1 MGIGNVIKKKM
12 VKTNVRANNW
22 MLELSLTCPLLPG
35 TDLGNVKPRPD
46 LRDNTPS
53 LCLCF
58 LKNLVASHDTVLVIW
73 DSEGVEKWVTEE
85 LWGLPGLSGCRCV
98 CIQYAVIA
106 GGCKSATLI
115 RVLPWIHT
123 RIWKLPASYMNLW
136 SCSEKEIGRGLHVS
150 ACKCPICPAHKKN
163 SRIYICNVFQEDLGY
178 HPALQY
184 TKQSLNT
191 EQISKQQEPW
201 VPYRPLHPTWRSLCE
216 HCSLSSIQTFFA
228 TYTILQ
234 IVNKY
239 GVLISLNFLFE
250 KADFIFWLCMYYS
263 LYINCYFR
271 VIAI

>member
-1 MGIGNVIKKKM
+1 
-12 VKTNVRANNW
+12 
-22 MLELSLTCPLLPG
+22 
-35 TDLGNVKPRPD
+35 
-46 LRDNTPS
+46 
-53 LCLCF
+53 
-58 LKNLVASHDTVLVIW
+58 VLVIW

-228 TYTILQ
+228 TWGLTGGPIPQSFVPWDRQHSSIILGYCHPNVSQ
-234 IVNKY
+234 TQEHMTASVTEQEYWNKEEIQ
-239 GVLISLNFLFE
+239 VFLV
-250 KADFIFWLCMYYS
+250 S
-263 LYINCYFR
+263 
-271 VIAI
+271 